1 MYALLSV
8 RQPQVSARCRATY
21 TLLAAYAR
29 DGGIELDPYVN
40 EGATSALLI
49 ISDAMEMLG
58 VEGWDHVDRKT
69 METVCEVA
77 ACEDLLPFFVRTLV
91 AFRRWLV
98 STGRASDAHLEE
110 LERLATELPPGDT
123 MSGAPIPRA
132 SRTHRRAARSDA
144 RRVDRR
150 RTN

>member
-1 MYALLSV
+1 MHALLSV

-21 TLLAAYAR
+21 TLLAAYAQ

-69 METVCEVA
+69 VEATCDVA
-77 ACEDLLPFFVRTLV
+77 GCADLLPFFVRTLV

-98 STGRASDAHLEE
+98 STGRASDAHLAE
-110 LERLATELPPGDT
+110 LERLAAALPTSDT

-132 SRTHRRAARSDA
+132 SRTQRRAARSDA
-144 RRVDRR
+144 RRMDRR